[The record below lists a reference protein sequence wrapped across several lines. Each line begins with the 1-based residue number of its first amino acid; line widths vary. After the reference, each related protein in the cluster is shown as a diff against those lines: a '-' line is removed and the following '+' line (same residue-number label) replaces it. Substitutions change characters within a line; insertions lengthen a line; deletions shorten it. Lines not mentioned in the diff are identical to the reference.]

1 MTPSQLTAFLE
12 RLISEQLNISAMIWG
27 APGIGKSSIVSA
39 AARNSGYDFIDLRL
53 SQLAPTDLRG
63 LPVAIH
69 PKNNVE
75 RGISKW
81 YPPEFL
87 PKTGKGILFLDEIN
101 MAPPAMQG
109 VAQQLILD
117 RKVGNYKVPEDWLIW
132 AAGNRKE
139 DRASVYEMPSPLN
152 NRFLHLDVEVNFSCF
167 KSHALKQDFAEEIIS
182 FLGFR
187 PALLHTVNFEEK
199 AWPSPR
205 SWEMAS
211 KLFKLNLPINVAIG
225 DGATEEF
232 NSFLKVYKNLPN
244 LSQIIKG
251 HGEKIIFPKQVSRQ
265 WATITGLTKRAT
277 RPEEVKE
284 VFQWLFKKTTP
295 EWIQVFAA
303 DIVAKFKEK
312 KQLTAL
318 AKVVMKDA
326 QMQEYLKNYQELI
339 IK

>member
-39 AARNSGYDFIDLRL
+39 AAKNSGYDFIDLRL

-69 PKNNVE
+69 PKNNAE

-251 HGEKIIFPKQVSRQ
+251 NGEKIIFPKQVSRQ

-318 AKVVMKDA
+318 AKVVMKDT

>member
-39 AARNSGYDFIDLRL
+39 AAKNSGYDFIDLRL

-251 HGEKIIFPKQVSRQ
+251 NGEKIIFPKQVSRQ

-318 AKVVMKDA
+318 AKVVMKDT
-326 QMQEYLKNYQELI
+326 QVQEYLKNYQELI

>member
-39 AARNSGYDFIDLRL
+39 AAKNSGYDFIDLRL

-251 HGEKIIFPKQVSRQ
+251 NGEKIIFPKQVSRQ

-318 AKVVMKDA
+318 AKVVMKDT

>member
-39 AARNSGYDFIDLRL
+39 AAKNSGYDFIDLRL

-132 AAGNRKE
+132 AAGNRQE

-152 NRFLHLDVEVNFSCF
+152 NRFLHLDVEVNFTCF

-187 PALLHTVNFEEK
+187 PNLLHKVNFEEK

-205 SWEMAS
+205 SWGMAN

-251 HGEKIIFPKQVSRQ
+251 NGEKIIFPKQVSRQ

-277 RPEEVKE
+277 KPEEVKE

-303 DIVAKFKEK
+303 DIVANFKEK

-318 AKVVMKDA
+318 AKVVMKDT

-339 IK
+339 LK

>member
-39 AARNSGYDFIDLRL
+39 AAKNSGYEFIDLRL

-251 HGEKIIFPKQVSRQ
+251 NGEKIDFPKQVSRQ

-277 RPEEVKE
+277 KPEEVKE

-303 DIVAKFKEK
+303 DIVANFKEK

-318 AKVVMKDA
+318 AKVVMKDS
-326 QMQEYLKNYQELI
+326 QMQEYLKSYQELI

>member
-39 AARNSGYDFIDLRL
+39 AAKNSGYDFIDLRL

-187 PALLHTVNFEEK
+187 PALLHKVNFEEK

-205 SWEMAS
+205 SREMAS
-211 KLFKLNLPINVAIG
+211 KLFKLDLPINVAIG

-251 HGEKIIFPKQVSRQ
+251 NGEKIIFPKQVSRQ

-303 DIVAKFKEK
+303 DIVANFKEK

-318 AKVVMKDA
+318 AKVVMKDT

-339 IK
+339 LK

>member
-39 AARNSGYDFIDLRL
+39 AAKNSGYDFIDLRL

-152 NRFLHLDVEVNFSCF
+152 NRFLHLDVEVNFTCF

-187 PALLHTVNFEEK
+187 PALLHKVNFEEK

-251 HGEKIIFPKQVSRQ
+251 NGEKIIFPKQVSRQ

-303 DIVAKFKEK
+303 DIVANFKEK

-318 AKVVMKDA
+318 AKVVMKDT

-339 IK
+339 LK

>member
-39 AARNSGYDFIDLRL
+39 AAKNSGYDFIDLRL

-167 KSHALKQDFAEEIIS
+167 KSHALKNNLAEEVIS
-182 FLGFR
+182 FIGFR
-187 PALLHTVNFEEK
+187 PALLHKVNFEEK

-211 KLFKLNLPINVAIG
+211 KLFKLDLPINVAIG

-251 HGEKIIFPKQVSRQ
+251 NGEKIDFPKQVSRQ

-277 RPEEVKE
+277 KPEEVKE

-303 DIVAKFKEK
+303 DIVANFKEK

-318 AKVVMKDA
+318 AKVVMKDS
-326 QMQEYLKNYQELI
+326 QMQEYLKSYQELI

>member
-12 RLISEQLNISAMIWG
+12 RLISEELNISAMIWG

-39 AARNSGYDFIDLRL
+39 AAKNSGYDFIDLRL

-187 PALLHTVNFEEK
+187 PALLHKVNFEEK

-251 HGEKIIFPKQVSRQ
+251 NGENIIFPKQVSRQ

-277 RPEEVKE
+277 KPEEVKE

-303 DIVAKFKEK
+303 DIVANFKEK

-318 AKVVMKDA
+318 AKVVMQDT

-339 IK
+339 LK

>member
-12 RLISEQLNISAMIWG
+12 RLISEELNISAMIWG

-39 AARNSGYDFIDLRL
+39 AAKNSGYDFIDLRL

-69 PKNNVE
+69 PKNNME

-109 VAQQLILD
+109 VSQQLILD

-187 PALLHTVNFEEK
+187 PNLLHKVNFEEK

-205 SWEMAS
+205 SWGMAN

-251 HGEKIIFPKQVSRQ
+251 NGEKIIFPKQVSRQ

-303 DIVAKFKEK
+303 DIVANFKEK

-318 AKVVMKDA
+318 AKVVMKDS
-326 QMQEYLKNYQELI
+326 QMQEYLKSYQELI

>member
-1 MTPSQLTAFLE
+1 MTPTQLTAFLE

-39 AARNSGYDFIDLRL
+39 AAKNSGYDFIDLRL

-139 DRASVYEMPSPLN
+139 DRASVYE
-152 NRFLHLDVEVNFSCF
+152 
-167 KSHALKQDFAEEIIS
+167 
-182 FLGFR
+182 
-187 PALLHTVNFEEK
+187 
-199 AWPSPR
+199 
-205 SWEMAS
+205 
-211 KLFKLNLPINVAIG
+211 
-225 DGATEEF
+225 
-232 NSFLKVYKNLPN
+232 
-244 LSQIIKG
+244 LSLIQI
-251 HGEKIIFPKQVSRQ
+251 
-265 WATITGLTKRAT
+265 
-277 RPEEVKE
+277 
-284 VFQWLFKKTTP
+284 
-295 EWIQVFAA
+295 
-303 DIVAKFKEK
+303 
-312 KQLTAL
+312 
-318 AKVVMKDA
+318 
-326 QMQEYLKNYQELI
+326 
-339 IK
+339 

>member
-39 AARNSGYDFIDLRL
+39 AAKNSGYDFIDLRL

-251 HGEKIIFPKQVSRQ
+251 NGEKIIFPKQVSRQ

-318 AKVVMKDA
+318 AKVVMKDT

-339 IK
+339 LK